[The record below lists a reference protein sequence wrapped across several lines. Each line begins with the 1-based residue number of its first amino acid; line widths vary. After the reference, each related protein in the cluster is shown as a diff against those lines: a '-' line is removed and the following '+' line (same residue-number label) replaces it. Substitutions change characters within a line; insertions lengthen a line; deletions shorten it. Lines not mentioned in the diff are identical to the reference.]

1 VDSTELSAHIANA
14 YRRRGA
20 GKVIVDSIQR
30 LSAGASAET
39 WRFDRVIDDVR
50 EVMIV
55 QIFTGEYQFTAA
67 LDKRTQ
73 GLVQQAAYG
82 AGIQTPHIDMIFDE
96 RDCLGEGFVSAFVAG
111 ETLGQ
116 KIARGAEFAAAR
128 QVLTA
133 QCARILANI
142 HAIET
147 ECLPPLPEELPVQ
160 MVARLRS
167 AHDSFGVRLPAFALA
182 FAWLDDH
189 LPKEHFGQLVHGDF
203 RNGNFIV
210 DTQGMVA
217 VLDWEA
223 AHLGDPLEDLGWLCL
238 NAWRFG
244 SIDQPVGGF
253 GQRAEL
259 FRAYT
264 EATGVVVDPQR
275 VRFWEVYGTLKW
287 GIICQWFGNQFISGE
302 VPVIERAAIGRRV
315 SETELDLLDLIDGVE

>member
-1 VDSTELSAHIANA
+1 MDGTELSASIANA

-20 GKVIVDSIQR
+20 GKIIVDSLQR

-39 WRFDRVIDDVR
+39 WRFDRVIDGVR
-50 EVMIV
+50 EPMVV
-55 QIFTGEYQFTAA
+55 QIFTGENQFTAA

-73 GLVQQAAYG
+73 GLVQQAAHG
-82 AGIQTPHIDMIFDE
+82 AGIQTPRIDMIFDE
-96 RDCLGEGFVSAFVAG
+96 RDRLGEGFVSAFVAG

-116 KIARGAEFAAAR
+116 KITRGPEFAAAR
-128 QVLTA
+128 EALTA
-133 QCARILANI
+133 QCAGILAGI
-142 HAIET
+142 HAINT
-147 ECLPPLPEELPVQ
+147 DCLPPLPDEPPVQ

-167 AHDSFGVRLPAFALA
+167 AHDSFGVRLPVFELA

-189 LPKEHFGQLVHGDF
+189 LPKERFGQLVHGDF

-244 SIDQPVGGF
+244 SIGQPVGGF

-259 FRAYT
+259 FQAYT
-264 EATGVVVDPQR
+264 EASGVAVDPQR
-275 VRFWEVYGTLKW
+275 VRFWEIY
-287 GIICQWFGNQFISGE
+287 
-302 VPVIERAAIGRRV
+302 
-315 SETELDLLDLIDGVE
+315 